1 MFAEQ
6 GRHPMGPSLYRL
18 ALKTAVALVV
28 VVGGVLLRSR
38 LWPHSE
44 ENLYQQ
50 IYWIGAALLVSVFLL
65 GKSARSLFYF
75 FRFPLRVRA
84 MLPGEGK
91 PKQTLYQSVL
101 AMHREQ
107 EERAIAI
114 LDQLPANVAPEVRET
129 ALWLRAYASTRWLMR
144 MRRAVSSYRERYPH
158 LQALLFSHGRVVPRR
173 QVLARELA
181 DVSSAQLDTFAKAYI
196 VLVDRMIA
204 ALGDR
209 RSPFHGQAEEI
220 LEFLT
225 GRSYMVGSKE
235 RFEQWWKELKPVVRR
250 GGGAL
255 FAAVRL
261 VQRDCYAEAAQLLAR
276 VGAGGMLSEETETL
290 RRVSDYFSI
299 FMRPQWRLTTQDI
312 PRYFNELHYFT
323 CVEMGVLRYPAAE
336 YPEVVACCQRARKL
350 RESKKLF
357 IDDVLN
363 LWRVFGDELARP
375 LAMVLRRLLEHHKV
389 RPWPVRYAHWSK
401 QWDELRKDFEESAM
415 LIMEGVAAAAGGHLA
430 AANLLFERAAKL
442 DPKQSTPFVNVV
454 YLRLAAGKEDEARK
468 LAQELL
474 LRFPEDPSVYISMG
488 RLYREHLKDPAE
500 AERLYLRA
508 FELDRTSP
516 EALTCLAEL
525 KLADGKYNE
534 SQEYFDHAKQID
546 PGSPEAKLGLAR
558 IYMETKRWELAVQYL
573 QSVSQ
578 ESLGDT
584 QHLAHYYLYRTFREI
599 GNDRLAIEYLDKVP
613 TPFFKEPELLDDIAF
628 HLESERMYAKAKVF
642 SERAMLLRSRGREQR
657 GGLLPPPEL

>member
-1 MFAEQ
+1 
-6 GRHPMGPSLYRL
+6 MGPALYRL
-18 ALKTAVALVV
+18 ALKTAVALTVIF
-28 VVGGVLLRSR
+28 GGIFLRSVF
-38 LWPHSE
+38 WPLSDDS
-44 ENLYQQ
+44 LYQQ
-50 IYWIGAALLVSVFLL
+50 IFWAGAALLVSVFLL
-65 GKSARSLFYF
+65 GKAARSLFYF
-75 FRFPLRVRA
+75 FRFPLRLRA
-84 MLPGEGK
+84 LLPGEGK

-101 AMHREQ
+101 ALHREQ

-114 LDQLPANVAPEVRET
+114 LDQLPANVAPEIRET
-129 ALWLRAYASTRWLMR
+129 AQWLRAYAGTRWLMR

-173 QVLARELA
+173 QILARELA
-181 DVSSAQLDTFAKAYI
+181 EVSSVQLDQFAKSYI
-196 VLVDRMIA
+196 VLMDRMIA

-225 GRSYMVGSKE
+225 GRSYMVGAKE
-235 RFEQWWKELKPVVRR
+235 RFEQWWKELKPVMRR

-255 FAAVRL
+255 FAGVRL
-261 VQRDCYAEAAQLLAR
+261 LQRECFAEAAQLLAR
-276 VGAGGMLSEETETL
+276 VGDGGMLSEETETV
-290 RRVSDYFSI
+290 RRSASYFAMI
-299 FMRPQWRLTTQDI
+299 TRPQWRLTTQDI
-312 PRYFNELHYFT
+312 PRYFNDLHYLN

-336 YPEVVACCQRARKL
+336 LPEVVSCCQRARKL
-350 RESKKLF
+350 REAKKAF
-357 IDDVLN
+357 IGDVFK
-363 LWRVFGDELARP
+363 LWQAFGEELARP
-375 LAMVLRRLLEHHKV
+375 LAMLLRRLLDHEV
-389 RPWPVRYAHWSK
+389 RPWPARYAYWRK
-401 QWDELRKDFEESAM
+401 QWEDREKDFEEPVVLM
-415 LIMEGVAAAAGGHLA
+415 MEGVAAAAGGHLA
-430 AANLLFERAAKL
+430 AANLLFERSAKL
-442 DPKQSTPFVNVV
+442 DPKQSTPYANMV

-468 LAQELL
+468 LAQDLL
-474 LRFPEDPSVYISMG
+474 TRFPQEPAAYIAMG
-488 RLYREHLKDPAE
+488 RLYAQHLKDAAE
-500 AERLYLRA
+500 AERLFQRA
-508 FELDRTSP
+508 FELDRTTSEP
-516 EALTCLAEL
+516 LICLAEL

-534 SQEYFDHAKQID
+534 SQEYFDHAKQLD

-613 TPFFKEPELLDDIAF
+613 TPFFKEPDLLDDIAF